1 MSEENDKASE
11 AETAGKASLE
21 EQKAKDA
28 EKIAELQ
35 DAELSEDEAK
45 AEREAREAETKA
57 QQEADDAAEDAA
69 QKEAQAAAEAQ
80 KEELKAQQAADDE
93 AEAAYQE
100 QAKKDQEARQ
110 AELQA
115 QQDAD
120 DAAEKEFQEQAA
132 AEQAERQKQL
142 EEEQKAYEDE
152 IAAAKAA
159 ADAERAAAA
168 EDQEEYVDDSSFV
181 ADEDEIAFEETTA
194 LEDLE
199 ESWDESGFMGVYSSR
214 TDLFNKLTSN
224 WFSWFPPV
232 RRFPEIN
239 FNFIVMAGL
248 DFLGEFKSV
257 SGIGKSLPAFEVEE
271 GGRHH
276 SPHYLPFKGPASR
289 EQLKLEWG
297 SVSATSLYEWIQ
309 AVRIGWA
316 FHRDVIVVQLSR
328 DGWPTRIMRF
338 GNCWP
343 TAWSG
348 ADLDTGGSSWALQS
362 LSLVYD
368 DFNMITIPFDLGAWS
383 RGE

>member
-1 MSEENDKASE
+1 MSEENDKATE
-11 AETAGKASLE
+11 AENAGKAALE

-28 EKIAELQ
+28 EKMAAIEEGKPTEAENEARK
-35 DAELSEDEAK
+35 DADEAATAANEK
-45 AEREAREAETKA
+45 
-57 QQEADDAAEDAA
+57 ADDAAEDA
-69 QKEAQAAAEAQ
+69 
-80 KEELKAQQAADDE
+80 
-93 AEAAYQE
+93 YQE
-100 QAKKDQEARQ
+100 QMKKEQEGREAILE
-110 AELQA
+110 AEEA
-115 QQDAD
+115 AD
-120 DAAEKEFQEQAA
+120 DAAEKAFQEEAKKEQEARQAA
-132 AEQAERQKQL
+132 LEAEQQ
-142 EEEQKAYEDE
+142 AYEDE
-152 IAAAKAA
+152 IAAAKEAA
-159 ADAERAAAA
+159 EKERREEEGDFRTDEEVAEDEAAAA
-168 EDQEEYVDDSSFV
+168 KEQEELYKSLSEDQQEDQSLE
-181 ADEDEIAFEETTA
+181 ADEEEIGFEETTA
-194 LEDLE
+194 VEDLE
-199 ESWDESGFMGVYSSR
+199 QAWDESGVMGVYSSR
-214 TDLFNKLTSN
+214 TDLFNKFTSN

-383 RGE
+383 RSE